1 MITLTEKRTFKKT
14 EIHDIL
20 FSIFEDYGDLVLN
33 GLSISTEST
42 GLWYTDFNN
51 KFGFYDRE
59 KGEEIGITIDLDK
72 VYQINDMFIEESEVK
87 VMAIF
92 GLGFIV
98 GMIVGWLTNE
108 K

>member
-20 FSIFEDYGDLVLN
+20 FSIFEHYGDLVLN

-42 GLWYTDFNN
+42 GLWYTDFNK

-59 KGEEIGITIDLDK
+59 NGEETGITIDLDK
-72 VYQINDMFIEESEVK
+72 VCQINDMFIEDSEV
-87 VMAIF
+87 
-92 GLGFIV
+92 
-98 GMIVGWLTNE
+98 
-108 K
+108 